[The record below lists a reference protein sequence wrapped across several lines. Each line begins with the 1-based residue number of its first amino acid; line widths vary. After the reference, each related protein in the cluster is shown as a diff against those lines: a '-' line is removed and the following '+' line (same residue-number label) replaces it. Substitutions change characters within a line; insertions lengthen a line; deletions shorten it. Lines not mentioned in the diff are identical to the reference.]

1 MANVTQ
7 LKHLEH
13 LEDEMLNY
21 GVEGCKAAV
30 GFLQELRKMLGC
42 DNSTGYMQTKWD
54 GAPSIV
60 CGKDPANGLFF
71 VGTKSVF
78 NKTEPKICYTES
90 DVDRFEYKGDLA
102 EKLKM
107 SLQYFRNLGITG
119 VIQGDLMFTASTVKK
134 ESVHGEKLYTFRPNT
149 ITYGIPIDHDIGK
162 KISKAKIGVVFHTHY
177 RGERDGYDLSTMS
190 ARAGAAT
197 NFKDNPNVAVI
208 NNDTPMHK
216 VGLNHSEE
224 MKFDKHVSDIEA
236 MCKKCGDFLDELVT
250 NTGSTGDE
258 KWHVASYLKPFFN
271 AEIKAARTISNADTA
286 FENLYN
292 FYYDKTTAMLDKIKT
307 ASTKAQK
314 SKLVHNSQNYLRV
327 NVYKFKSMLNLYKEL
342 QTVKQMVIDKLDH
355 LETFRT
361 FAQTEKGY
369 KVTGPEGYVLHRNG
383 DMIKFVNRLEFSYI
397 NFTLAKQWR

>member
-30 GFLQELRKMLGC
+30 SFLQELRKMLGC
-42 DNSTGYMQTKWD
+42 DNSTGFMQTKWD
-54 GAPSIV
+54 GAPAVV
-60 CGKDPANGLFF
+60 CGIDPNVDLFF

-78 NKTEPKICYTES
+78 AQQPKICYREF
-90 DVDRFEYKGDLA
+90 DVDKHYPDGGELNK
-102 EKLKM
+102 KLKFC
-107 SLQYFRNLGITG
+107 LKYFKDLDIKG
-119 VIQGDLMFTASTVKK
+119 VIQGDLVFTPGDVKR
-134 ESVHGEKLYTFRPNT
+134 ERIHDEMVYTFRPNT
-149 ITYGIPIDHDIGK
+149 ITYAIPTDHEIGK
-162 KISKAKIGVVFHTHY
+162 KVFKAQVGVVFHTHY
-177 RGERDGYDLSTMS
+177 TGQDFLSMQ
-190 ARAGAAT
+190 AVAGAKVKSSNDVFAI
-197 NFKDNPNVAVI
+197 D
-208 NNDTPMHK
+208 NDTPMHK
-216 VGLNHSEE
+216 VGLNHQEE
-224 MKFDKHVSDIEA
+224 MKFDGHVSTIEK
-236 MCKKCGDFLDELVT
+236 MCGTCGDFLDELVS
-250 NTGSTGDE
+250 NTGKSGDE

-271 AEIKAARTISNADTA
+271 AEIKAARTINNADTA

-314 SKLVHNSQNYLRV
+314 SKLVHNSQNYLRD
-327 NVYKFKSMLNLYKEL
+327 NQYKFKSMLGLYKEL
-342 QTVKQMVIDKLDH
+342 QTVKQMVIEKLDH

-361 FAQTEKGY
+361 FAQTDQGY